1 MCQWKCTVY
10 HIIAMTMQIETFETS
25 TSKNVNCC
33 ETNPSSTGAI
43 KDENFQII
51 SLTEYSIKSRKI
63 ALKIRSRQR
72 FKCDLK
78 YLICISRQNEV
89 SSRLTQS
96 VGAPP
101 L

>member
-1 MCQWKCTVY
+1 
-10 HIIAMTMQIETFETS
+10 MTMQIETFETS

-33 ETNPSSTGAI
+33 ETNPSTGAI

-78 YLICISRQNEV
+78 YLICISRQIEV
-89 SSRLTQS
+89 SSRLTPS